1 MNISEKIIMIR
12 KENNLTQE
20 EMAKKLFVTRQAISK
35 WERGI
40 SYPSIDVLRLINK
53 EFKISI
59 NKLLDVNELEKNKE
73 YKAIGFKHYGFIILY
88 ALMFLIV
95 GAAITIF
102 NILLKET
109 STSLW
114 AIIFYNVLLGIVILN
129 VIYMLIQSIF
139 PNNFIL
145 VEYNDFG
152 IRIKTLK
159 GIKEIPFKK
168 IVALEIKTHGNYTA
182 GRLIVKTADTNYSV
196 YPLKDL
202 NQVKTILDEVKN
214 LNRY

>member
-1 MNISEKIIMIR
+1 M
-12 KENNLTQE
+12 
-20 EMAKKLFVTRQAISK
+20 
-35 WERGI
+35 GI

-73 YKAIGFKHYGFIILY
+73 YKTIGFKHYGFIILY

-109 STSLW
+109 NTSLW

-168 IVALEIKTHGNYTA
+168 NIGIRN
-182 GRLIVKTADTNYSV
+182 
-196 YPLKDL
+196 
-202 NQVKTILDEVKN
+202 
-214 LNRY
+214 

>member
-88 ALMFLIV
+88 ALMF
-95 GAAITIF
+95 
-102 NILLKET
+102 
-109 STSLW
+109 
-114 AIIFYNVLLGIVILN
+114 
-129 VIYMLIQSIF
+129 
-139 PNNFIL
+139 
-145 VEYNDFG
+145 
-152 IRIKTLK
+152 
-159 GIKEIPFKK
+159 
-168 IVALEIKTHGNYTA
+168 
-182 GRLIVKTADTNYSV
+182 
-196 YPLKDL
+196 
-202 NQVKTILDEVKN
+202 
-214 LNRY
+214 